1 MSGASAFAKDLL
13 FATLDPAMRSIK
25 LPSGSKVIV
34 SDTVGFIS
42 DLPTSLVA
50 AFRAT
55 LEEVQ
60 SADIILHVRDIAHP
74 DTEAQKADV
83 EAILKD
89 LGIDPETDPRV
100 VEVLNKVDLLEPA
113 DQASLQAR
121 TGRSPAVV
129 PVSAVTGEGLER
141 LLAMLDQH
149 RTANRQVVEVEVD
162 LTDGATLSWLYARG
176 EVLDRRDDEAQ
187 AHLRVAME
195 PAHLARFAGLERQAL
210 RA

>member
-1 MSGASAFAKDLL
+1 
-13 FATLDPAMRSIK
+13 
-25 LPSGSKVIV
+25 
-34 SDTVGFIS
+34 
-42 DLPTSLVA
+42 
-50 AFRAT
+50 
-55 LEEVQ
+55 
-60 SADIILHVRDIAHP
+60 
-74 DTEAQKADV
+74 TEAQKADV

-100 VEVLNKVDLLEPA
+100 VEVLNKIDLLEQS

-121 TGRSPAVV
+121 TDRSPAAV
-129 PVSAVTGEGLER
+129 PVSAVTGEGLDR
-141 LLAMLDQH
+141 LLAVLDEH
-149 RTANRQVVEVEVD
+149 RTANRQVVDVDVD

-195 PAHLARFAGLERQAL
+195 PAYLARFAGVDRQAL